1 MPSAAGSVSLRNF
14 WARRVPEAAG
24 RRKVISPR
32 TAPPATTVYHTSES
46 AAGTGWEEIS
56 KAASCPATWESTFC
70 RQVFQASH
78 QLRRSRRSSGTGFL
92 AGPLGTVVS
101 ELSVI
106 GHLRVQT
113 GLPAEERR
121 QRGRKLGGPRRPR
134 TP

>member
-56 KAASCPATWESTFC
+56 KAASCPATWGSTFC

-92 AGPLGTVVS
+92 AGASGRVFS

-106 GHLRVQT
+106 GDLRVE
-113 GLPAEERR
+113 GDVRAREGGRR
-121 QRGRKLGGPRRPR
+121 GGR
-134 TP
+134 